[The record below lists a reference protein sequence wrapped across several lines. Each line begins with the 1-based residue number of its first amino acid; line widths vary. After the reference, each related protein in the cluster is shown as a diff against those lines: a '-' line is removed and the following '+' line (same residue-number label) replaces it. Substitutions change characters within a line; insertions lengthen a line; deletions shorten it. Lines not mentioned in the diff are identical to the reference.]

1 MLLREYILGR
11 ILAVIPTAIV
21 LSIITFF
28 LIHMVPGDPVR
39 MMVGEVGV
47 DAATVARI
55 RSDLGLDDPI
65 TTQYMRYVSGVVR
78 GDFGWSFRY
87 KRPVASLLFEQMP
100 ATLSLAGTG
109 MLVAISLG
117 VFAGVTA
124 SLHKGRWPDATVMLI
139 ALFGVSM
146 PAFWFA
152 LLLLFAFA
160 LHLGWFPTG
169 GSEGLMSLVL
179 PAIAVGYAG
188 ASLQARLIRSSML
201 DVLSEDYIR
210 TARSKGLRDRAVI
223 YKHALRN
230 ALIPPLTML
239 GIQFGRLL
247 GGTVVVE
254 TVFSRRGV
262 GRLLVDAI
270 MSKDYQLIQGGIL
283 LAALS
288 IVMVNLVTDV
298 AYGFID
304 PRIRYN

>member
-1 MLLREYILGR
+1 
-11 ILAVIPTAIV
+11 
-21 LSIITFF
+21 
-28 LIHMVPGDPVR
+28 
-39 MMVGEVGV
+39 
-47 DAATVARI
+47 
-55 RSDLGLDDPI
+55 
-65 TTQYMRYVSGVVR
+65 
-78 GDFGWSFRY
+78 
-87 KRPVASLLFEQMP
+87 
-100 ATLSLAGTG
+100 
-109 MLVAISLG
+109 
-117 VFAGVTA
+117 
-124 SLHKGRWPDATVMLI
+124 
-139 ALFGVSM
+139 
-146 PAFWFA
+146 
-152 LLLLFAFA
+152 
-160 LHLGWFPTG
+160 
-169 GSEGLMSLVL
+169 MSLVL